1 MMILISSNFIF
12 HFTSFCVKGSLFD
25 YITDI
30 TYFILTSSKSSG
42 SSNIKYF
49 VFNCIYYSIKS
60 SRIAKLVI
68 LAISFLTSFILALR
82 VVVAAKFV
90 KSGILSL
97 IFSIL
102 ALYIS
107 FLTTSFFTR

>member
-42 SSNIKYF
+42 SSNIK
-49 VFNCIYYSIKS
+49 
-60 SRIAKLVI
+60 
-68 LAISFLTSFILALR
+68 LAILSILFSTAFIIALR
-82 VVVAAKFV
+82 AVE
-90 KSGILSL
+90 
-97 IFSIL
+97 
-102 ALYIS
+102 
-107 FLTTSFFTR
+107 